1 MIDVKWQ
8 YLLLVAVFIAAI
20 ALSLWTATRVDM
32 RDIEQSL
39 TNVSEEEHEGVIEGG
54 NVPLYIGIVVALF
67 SSLSLLFVYLSNID
81 EDGDRPSSGDSPTMT
96 KNELCSILGLSCVKK
111 IR

>member
-1 MIDVKWQ
+1 LLVIDVKWQ
-8 YLLLVAVFIAAI
+8 YLVLAAVFIAAT

-67 SSLSLLFVYLSNID
+67 FIAIAAIVYLSKY
-81 EDGDRPSSGDSPTMT
+81 R
-96 KNELCSILGLSCVKK
+96 
-111 IR
+111 

>member
-1 MIDVKWQ
+1 LLVIDVKWQ
-8 YLLLVAVFIAAI
+8 YLILAAVFIAAI

-67 SSLSLLFVYLSNID
+67 FIAIAAIVYLSKY
-81 EDGDRPSSGDSPTMT
+81 R
-96 KNELCSILGLSCVKK
+96 
-111 IR
+111 